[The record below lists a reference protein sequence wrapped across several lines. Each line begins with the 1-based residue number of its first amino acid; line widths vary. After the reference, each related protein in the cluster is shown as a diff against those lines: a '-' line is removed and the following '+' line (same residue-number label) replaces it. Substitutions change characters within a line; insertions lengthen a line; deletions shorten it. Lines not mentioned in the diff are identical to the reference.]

1 MVTQSQ
7 DCLYHDYGNIQD
19 RDKLQNIIKDIQTTA
34 QTVIRRNS
42 DREEELQKT
51 LATQSE
57 HLSSSHYGPY
67 SDDEPR
73 WLIAEQGY
81 PEEQA
86 QVVLFDDRKFKVTSA
101 KDLTGTLFLLN
112 LSAAQLK
119 LKRVPRNSV

>member
-1 MVTQSQ
+1 MANKSR
-7 DCLYHDYGNIQD
+7 DCLYQDYGSVQD

-57 HLSSSHYGPY
+57 HLSSSHSCMY

-101 KDLTGTLFLLN
+101 KDLTGMIP
-112 LSAAQLK
+112 S
-119 LKRVPRNSV
+119 